1 MLRLVFPILSLLV
14 SVALLL
20 AGGGLLSTLLAM
32 RGGLE
37 GFNELILG
45 LIMSGYFVG
54 FFLGTF
60 VAPLLIRRVGHIRA
74 FAFYAALAATT
85 VLIYPLW
92 VNAFAWTL
100 LRVLTG
106 LALVGLCTVIESWLN
121 AQALPEQRSRVFAV
135 YMVVSLLA
143 LAAGQLLL
151 DLQPP
156 RSFVLFSVVAILISL
171 ATLPVASTLLPQ
183 PVMPPAPRSNVF
195 QISGR
200 APSAAIGAV
209 LSGLMLG
216 AFWGMGPVY
225 ALESGLDRSG
235 IGLFMGITICGGAAL
250 QFPIGQLSD
259 RGDRRTTLA
268 AVSVTAALTA
278 LMAAVISPGPGLLLF
293 AMFFVFGGLAFALYP
308 LCVAHLLD
316 QLPAESLLAGCS
328 ALLLLNGIGAAL
340 GPVIAG
346 YLMHRFGPDSLPG
359 LYALACGLLALV
371 AAGRRLLTDRRLLFN
386 RARFHPML
394 RTTPSALELLPEIPE
409 TPPEGYSP

>member
-32 RGGLE
+32 RGGVE
-37 GFNELILG
+37 GFDELTLG

-92 VNAFAWTL
+92 VNPIAWTL
-100 LRVLTG
+100 LRVVTG
-106 LALVGLCTVIESWLN
+106 LAVVGLCTVIESWLN
-121 AQALPEQRSRVFAV
+121 SQALPEQRSRIFAV

-143 LAAGQLLL
+143 LASGQLLL

-156 RSFVLFSVVAILISL
+156 RSFALFSVVAILISL
-171 ATLPVASTLLPQ
+171 ATLPVAFTLLPQ
-183 PVMPPAPRSNVF
+183 PAMLPAPRSNIW
-195 QISGR
+195 QISGM

-235 IGLFMGITICGGAAL
+235 VGLFMMITICGGAAL
-250 QFPIGQLSD
+250 QFPIGRWSD

-268 AVSVTAALTA
+268 AVSAAGAGIALIAAAL
-278 LMAAVISPGPGLLLF
+278 SPGPGVPLF
-293 AMFFVFGGLAFALYP
+293 VMFFLFGGLAFALYP
-308 LCVAHLLD
+308 LCVAQLLD
-316 QLPAESLLAGCS
+316 QLPAGALLAGCS

-340 GPVIAG
+340 GPVTAG
-346 YLMHRFGPDSLPG
+346 FLMHRLGPDSLP
-359 LYALACGLLALV
+359 AFFAFAAGLLAIV
-371 AAGRRLLTDRRLLFN
+371 TSGRRLFRARQIFHH
-386 RARFHPML
+386 ARFHPML
-394 RTTPSALELLPEIPE
+394 RTTPAALELLPDIPVQ
-409 TPPEGYSP
+409 PPEGQSP

>member
-1 MLRLVFPILSLLV
+1 MIRLVLPILSLLV

-32 RGGLE
+32 RGGIE
-37 GFNELILG
+37 GFDELTLG

-60 VAPLLIRRVGHIRA
+60 AAPLLIRRVGHIRA

-85 VLIYPLW
+85 VLLYPLW
-92 VNAFAWTL
+92 IDPVAWIL
-100 LRVLTG
+100 LRVFTG
-106 LALVGLCTVIESWLN
+106 LAIVGLCTVIESWLN
-121 AQALPEQRSRVFAV
+121 SQAAPGQRSRVFAV

-143 LAAGQLLL
+143 LASGQLLL
-151 DLQPP
+151 DQQPP
-156 RSFVLFSVVAILISL
+156 RSFILFSVVAILISV
-171 ATLPVASTLLPQ
+171 ATLPVAFTLLPQ
-183 PVMPPAPRSNVF
+183 PVMLPSPRSNLW
-195 QISGR
+195 QISGM

-235 IGLFMGITICGGAAL
+235 VGLFMSITIFGGAAL
-250 QFPIGQLSD
+250 QLPIGRLSD
-259 RGDRRTTLA
+259 RGDRRTMLATVSAAAAGTGLLA
-268 AVSVTAALTA
+268 AAF
-278 LMAAVISPGPGLLLF
+278 SPGPGLPLF
-293 AMFFVFGGLAFALYP
+293 AMFFLFGGLAFALYP

-316 QLPAESLLAGCS
+316 QLPAEFLLAGCS
-328 ALLLLNGIGAAL
+328 SLLLLHGVGAAL

-346 YLMHRFGPDSLPG
+346 FFMQRFGLDSLPAFF
-359 LYALACGLLALV
+359 ALASGLLALA
-371 AAGRRLLTDRRLLFN
+371 AAGRRLYRSRNIFH

-394 RTTPSALELLPEIPE
+394 RTTPAALNLLPEIPPA
-409 TPPEGYSP
+409 PPEG

>member
-1 MLRLVFPILSLLV
+1 VLRLVFPILSLLV

-20 AGGGLLSTLLAM
+20 AGGGLLSTLLAI
-32 RGGLE
+32 RGGVE
-37 GFNELILG
+37 GFDELTLG

-60 VAPLLIRRVGHIRA
+60 VAPPLIRRVGHIRA

-92 VNAFAWTL
+92 VDPVAWTL

-106 LALVGLCTVIESWLN
+106 LAIVGLCTVIESWLN
-121 AQALPEQRSRVFAV
+121 SQAAPEQRSRVFAV

-143 LAAGQLLL
+143 LASGQLLL

-156 RSFVLFSVVAILISL
+156 RSFVLFSVVAILMSL
-171 ATLPVASTLLPQ
+171 ATLPVAVTRLPQ
-183 PVMPPAPRSNVF
+183 PVMLPAPRSNIW
-195 QISGR
+195 QISGA
-200 APSAAIGAV
+200 APGAAIGAM
-209 LSGLMLG
+209 LSGLTLG

-225 ALESGLDRSG
+225 ALESGLDRAG
-235 IGLFMGITICGGAAL
+235 VGLFMTITICGGAFL
-250 QFPIGQLSD
+250 QFPIGRLSD

-268 AVSVTAALTA
+268 AVSAAAAGIA
-278 LMAAVISPGPGLLLF
+278 LIAAVLSPGPGFLLF
-293 AMFFVFGGLAFALYP
+293 GMFFLFGGLAFALYP

-340 GPVIAG
+340 GPVAAG
-346 YLMHRFGPDSLPG
+346 FFMQRFGPDSLP
-359 LYALACGLLALV
+359 AVFAFASGLLALV
-371 AAGRRLLTDRRLLFN
+371 TGGRRLLRGRQLFH
-386 RARFHPML
+386 RGRFHPML
-394 RTTPSALELLPEIPE
+394 RTTPAALDLLPEIPPA
-409 TPPEGYSP
+409 PPEGQSP

>member
-1 MLRLVFPILSLLV
+1 MIRLVAPILSLLA
-14 SVALLL
+14 SIALLL

-32 RGGLE
+32 RGGVE
-37 GFNELILG
+37 GFNELTLG

-60 VAPLLIRRVGHIRA
+60 VAPALIRRVGHIRA

-92 VNAFAWTL
+92 IDPVAWTL

-121 AQALPEQRSRVFAV
+121 SQALPEQRSRVFAV

-171 ATLPVASTLLPQ
+171 ATLPIASTLLPQ
-183 PVMPPAPRSNVF
+183 PVLAVAPRSNIW
-195 QISGR
+195 QISR
-200 APSAAIGAV
+200 TAPSAAIGAV
-209 LSGLMLG
+209 LSGLCLG
-216 AFWGMGPVY
+216 AFWGMAPVY

-235 IGLFMGITICGGAAL
+235 VGLFMSITICGGAAL
-250 QFPIGQLSD
+250 QFPIGSLSD

-268 AVSVTAALTA
+268 AVSLAAAAIA
-278 LMAAVISPGPGLLLF
+278 LLAAVLSPGPGALLF
-293 AMFFVFGGLAFALYP
+293 AMFFLIGGLTFALYP

-316 QLPAESLLAGCS
+316 QLPADALLAGCS

-340 GPVIAG
+340 GPVVAG
-346 YLMHRFGPDSLPG
+346 FLMHRIGPDSLP
-359 LYALACGLLALV
+359 ALFAFATALLAV
-371 AAGRRLLTDRRLLFN
+371 IAGSRRLLHTHQRFHH
-386 RARFHPML
+386 ARFHPML
-394 RTTPSALELLPEIPE
+394 RTTPAALELLPEIPDAS
-409 TPPEGYSP
+409 PEGLKS

>member
-14 SVALLL
+14 SVAFLL

-32 RGGLE
+32 RGGVE
-37 GFNELILG
+37 GFDELTLG

-74 FAFYAALAATT
+74 FAFYAALAAIT
-85 VLIYPLW
+85 VLLYPLW
-92 VNAFAWTL
+92 VHPVAWAL
-100 LRVLTG
+100 LRVVTG
-106 LALVGLCTVIESWLN
+106 LAVVGLCTVIESWLN
-121 AQALPEQRSRVFAV
+121 SQALPGQRSRIFAV

-143 LAAGQLLL
+143 LASGQLLL

-156 RSFVLFSVVAILISL
+156 HSFVLFSVVAILISL
-171 ATLPVASTLLPQ
+171 AALPVAFTLLPQ
-183 PVMPPAPRSNVF
+183 PAMLPAPRSNIW
-195 QISGR
+195 QIAGM

-235 IGLFMGITICGGAAL
+235 VGLFMTVTICGGAAL
-250 QFPIGQLSD
+250 QFPIGRFSD

-268 AVSVTAALTA
+268 AVSAAAAGIA
-278 LMAAVISPGPGLLLF
+278 LLAAVLSPGPGALLF
-293 AMFFVFGGLAFALYP
+293 VMYFLFGGLAFALYP
-308 LCVAHLLD
+308 LCVAQLLD
-316 QLPAESLLAGCS
+316 QLPAEALLSGCS

-340 GPVIAG
+340 GPVAAG
-346 YLMHRFGPDSLPG
+346 FLMQRLGPDSLPAFF
-359 LYALACGLLALV
+359 ALAAGLLAV
-371 AAGRRLLTDRRLLFN
+371 VTSGRRLFRARQIFHH
-386 RARFHPML
+386 ARFHPML
-394 RTTPSALELLPEIPE
+394 RTTPAALELLPDIPVQ
-409 TPPEGYSP
+409 PPEGQSP